1 MIAALASLL
10 SLLWVAFAF
19 GYIPGLG
26 EPEANGGSGL
36 LVALAIDVIVL
47 VLGITAVVLA
57 ARGRYPWPV
66 AIVFALAPV
75 VHFLGSCVGE
85 IRILFFTI
93 PCLVVL
99 GASIAYYIERYLRRS
114 SKII

>member
-19 GYIPGLG
+19 GYIPG
-26 EPEANGGSGL
+26 PGGSEADGGL
-36 LVALAIDVIVL
+36 WVALAIDVIVL

-57 ARGRYPWPV
+57 VRGRYPWPV

-75 VHFLGSCVGE
+75 VHLIGSFFGE
-85 IRILFFTI
+85 IRILFFFV
-93 PCLVVL
+93 PCLVVV
-99 GASIAYYIERYLRRS
+99 GASIAYFIHRYVLRS
-114 SKII
+114 PKTI